1 MALRIRRAY
10 VRMSAMYRHVE
21 YISMQTHKLPHK
33 TLMAAGAFPAFN
45 SGKLPTLNDGLE
57 YTALML
63 NQGMA
68 WLASFAFLIAA
79 IMIIVSGIK
88 FMIAGGDEEKRKGAR
103 NTFIY
108 SVVGVVVV
116 ILAQNVIA
124 IVKNFFG

>member
-1 MALRIRRAY
+1 
-10 VRMSAMYRHVE
+10 
-21 YISMQTHKLPHK
+21 MQYHIHQHKLS
-33 TLMAAGAFPAFN
+33 LAAGAFPAFN
-45 SGKLPTLNDGLE
+45 SGKLPTINDGLE
-57 YTALML
+57 YTATIL

-68 WLASFAFLIAA
+68 WLVSFAFLIAA

-124 IVKNFFG
+124 IVKNFFGA